1 MVCGRPCVDM
11 LCAMSLLVLLLIPG
25 TMALLLGLLLLS
37 ALVEERVLS
46 PQSMILQVARTRA
59 TTPEYAEAFVAREF
73 DRLLRQAQ
81 R

>member
-1 MVCGRPCVDM
+1 V
-11 LCAMSLLVLLLIPG
+11 SLLVLLLIPG
-25 TMALLLGLLLLS
+25 TFGLLLGLLLLS
-37 ALVEERVLS
+37 AWVEERVLS

-59 TTPEYAEAFVAREF
+59 STPEYAEAFVAREF

>member
-1 MVCGRPCVDM
+1 V
-11 LCAMSLLVLLLIPG
+11 SLLLLLLIPG
-25 TMALLLGLLLLS
+25 TLTLLLGLLLLS

-46 PQSMILQVARTRA
+46 PQSMILQVAKTRA
-59 TTPEYAEAFVAREF
+59 STPEYAEAFVAREF

>member
-1 MVCGRPCVDM
+1 MDKDETV
-11 LCAMSLLVLLLIPG
+11 SLLVLLFIPG
-25 TMALLLGLLLLS
+25 TMILLLGLLLLS

-59 TTPEYAEAFVAREF
+59 SSPEYAEAFVAREF
-73 DRLLRQAQ
+73 DRLLRNAQ

>member
-1 MVCGRPCVDM
+1 
-11 LCAMSLLVLLLIPG
+11 MSLLLLLLIPG
-25 TMALLLGLLLLS
+25 TLVLLLGLLLLS

-59 TTPEYAEAFVAREF
+59 SSPEYAEAFVAREF
-73 DRLLRQAQ
+73 DRMLRQAQ

>member
-1 MVCGRPCVDM
+1 M
-11 LCAMSLLVLLLIPG
+11 MSLLVLLAIPG
-25 TMALLLGLLLLS
+25 TFVLLLGLLLLS

-46 PQSMILQVARTRA
+46 PQALILRVARARA
-59 TTPEYAEAFVAREF
+59 STPEYAEAFVAREF

>member
-1 MVCGRPCVDM
+1 V
-11 LCAMSLLVLLLIPG
+11 SLLVLLLIPG
-25 TMALLLGLLLLS
+25 TFVLLLGLLLLS
-37 ALVEERVLS
+37 AWVEERVLS

-59 TTPEYAEAFVAREF
+59 STPEYAEAFVAREF